1 MVTIFSKPCD
11 LTFSLLTS
19 NIRTIDINAP
29 THNTLPMST
38 QALLKQLYATP
49 EQDILKNIRSLRAE
63 LGDKVLILG
72 HHYQREEVFVFADVS
87 GDSLKLSQQAA
98 DADASNIIFCGVHF
112 MAETADIL
120 TSDAQ
125 AVFLPDLAAGCS
137 MADMA
142 NDMQVKQCW
151 KELAEVIHP
160 ETSVTPVTYINSTA
174 ALKAF
179 CGEHGGIVCT
189 SSNAQKVLEWS
200 WDNRQK
206 ILFFPDQHLGENTA
220 LAMGIPENQMII
232 WDPFKPLGGN
242 SPEAIEQATLIL
254 WKGFCSVHQLF
265 KAEHAVTMRK
275 NHSGIEIL
283 AHPECSREVCETAD
297 FVGSTEA
304 IIKYVEAAEAGAK
317 FAIAT
322 ELNLVNRL
330 RILHPEKPTWFLSPM
345 VCMCSTMFRT
355 DPQHLYATLLAIRD
369 GDTSNQI
376 IVPHAQKRWAKV
388 ALERMLNLV

>member
-1 MVTIFSKPCD
+1 MTTQP
-11 LTFSLLTS
+11 LLT
-19 NIRTIDINAP
+19 
-29 THNTLPMST
+29 
-38 QALLKQLYATP
+38 QLYDTP
-49 EQDILKNIRSLRAE
+49 EDTILENIQSLRQE

-72 HHYQREEVFVFADVS
+72 HHYQREEVFHFADVS

-98 DADASNIIFCGVHF
+98 DADAANIIFCGVHF

-120 TSDAQ
+120 TTDAQ

-142 NDMQVKQCW
+142 NDVQVKQCW
-151 KELAEVIHP
+151 QEISTVLDAES
-160 ETSVTPVTYINSTA
+160 TVTPVTYINSTA
-174 ALKAF
+174 ALKSF

-189 SSNAQKVLEWS
+189 SSNAQKVLAWS
-200 WDNRQK
+200 WQQTEK

-220 LAMGIPENQMII
+220 LKMGVPESEMII
-232 WDPFKPLGGN
+232 WDPSQALGGN
-242 SPEAIEQATLIL
+242 TKEAIEHARLIL

-275 NHSGIEIL
+275 NHADIEIL

-304 IIKYVEAAEAGAK
+304 IIQYVAQAKVGRK

-330 RILHPEKPTWFLSPM
+330 RMQYPEKPIWFLSPM

-369 GDTSNQI
+369 GDKTHQI
-376 IVPHAQKRWAKV
+376 IVPDTQKTWAKV
-388 ALERMLNLV
+388 ALERMLNLA

>member
-1 MVTIFSKPCD
+1 
-11 LTFSLLTS
+11 
-19 NIRTIDINAP
+19 
-29 THNTLPMST
+29 MST
-38 QALLKQLYATP
+38 QTLLKQLYDTP
-49 EQDILKNIRSLRAE
+49 EQDIIKNIHALKAE
-63 LGDKVLILG
+63 LGDQVLILG
-72 HHYQREEVFVFADVS
+72 HHYQREEVFEFADVS

-98 DADASNIIFCGVHF
+98 SADAVNIIFCGVHF

-120 TSDAQ
+120 TSDEQ

-142 NDMQVKQCW
+142 NDVQVSKCW
-151 KELAEVIHP
+151 QELSTVIQP
-160 ETSVTPVTYINSTA
+160 DVCVTPVTYINSTA
-174 ALKAF
+174 ALKSF

-189 SSNAQKVLEWS
+189 SSNAKKVLQWS
-200 WDNRQK
+200 WNNREK

-220 LAMGIPENQMII
+220 LAMGIAEEDMII
-232 WDPFKPLGGN
+232 WDPFQPLGGN
-242 SPEAIEQATLIL
+242 TAEAIEHAKLIL

-265 KAEHAVTMRK
+265 KAEHADTMRN
-275 NHSGIEIL
+275 NHAGIEIL

-304 IIKYVEAAEAGAK
+304 IIQYVKAADAGCK

-330 RILHPEKPTWFLSPM
+330 RIQYPDKPIWFLSPM

-369 GDTSNQI
+369 GNHENQI
-376 IVPHAQKRWAKV
+376 IVPKSQKRWAKLS
-388 ALERMLNLV
+388 LERMLNLA

>member
-1 MVTIFSKPCD
+1 MFAT
-11 LTFSLLTS
+11 
-19 NIRTIDINAP
+19 

-38 QALLKQLYATP
+38 NQGTKSLLDQLYDTP
-49 EQDILKNIRSLRAE
+49 EEDIIERIHALKAE

-72 HHYQREEVFVFADVS
+72 HHYQREEVIGFADIT
-87 GDSLKLSQQAA
+87 GDSLKLAQK
-98 DADASNIIFCGVHF
+98 ASETKAPYIIFCGVHF

-120 TSDAQ
+120 TDDSQ
-125 AVFLPDLAAGCS
+125 VVILPDPAAGCS

-142 NDMQVKQCW
+142 DIEQVSRCW
-151 KELAEVIHP
+151 QELSEVLNP
-160 ETSVTPVTYINSTA
+160 EESVTPVTYINSTA

-189 SSNAQKVLEWS
+189 SSNCERVMNWGWE
-200 WDNRQK
+200 NRDK

-220 LAMGIPENQMII
+220 LAMGIPEEKMIV
-232 WDPFKPLGGN
+232 WDPAQHLGGN
-242 SPEAIEQATLIL
+242 TSEAIENATLIL

-265 KAEHAVTMRK
+265 KAEHADTMRK
-275 NHSGIEIL
+275 NHPDIEIL

-304 IIKYVEAAEAGAK
+304 IIQYVTKAASGSK

-330 RILHPEKPTWFLSPM
+330 RINFPDKPIWFLSPM

-355 DPQHLYATLLAIRD
+355 DPQHLCASLTAIRD
-369 GDTSNQI
+369 KGELNRI
-376 IVPHAQKRWAKV
+376 IVPKEQSRWAKLS
-388 ALERMLNLV
+388 LERMLNFV

>member
-1 MVTIFSKPCD
+1 
-11 LTFSLLTS
+11 
-19 NIRTIDINAP
+19 
-29 THNTLPMST
+29 MST
-38 QALLKQLYATP
+38 QALLKQLYDTP
-49 EQDILKNIRSLRAE
+49 EEDILKNIQQLKSE
-63 LGDKVLILG
+63 LGEQVLILG
-72 HHYQREEVFVFADVS
+72 HHYQREEVFAFADIS

-98 DADASNIIFCGVHF
+98 DADAPNIIFCGVHF

-120 TSDAQ
+120 TDDNQS
-125 AVFLPDLAAGCS
+125 VFLPDLAAGCS

-142 NDMQVKQCW
+142 NDAQVEKCW
-151 KELAEVIHP
+151 QELASIINP
-160 ETSVTPVTYINSTA
+160 DTCVTPVTYINSTA

-200 WDNRQK
+200 WNNREK

-220 LAMGIPENQMII
+220 LAMGVPEENMIV
-232 WDPFKPLGGN
+232 WDPFQPLGGN
-242 SPEAIEQATLIL
+242 TPEAIEHATLIL

-265 KAEHAVTMRK
+265 KAEHAATMRE
-275 NHSGIEIL
+275 NHPDIQIL

-297 FVGSTEA
+297 FIGSTEA
-304 IIKYVEAAEAGAK
+304 IIKHVQAAEKDSK

-330 RILHPEKPTWFLSPM
+330 RIQYPDKPIWFLSPM

-369 GDTSNQI
+369 GKKDNQI
-376 IVPHAQKRWAKV
+376 IVPKHQKRWAKLS
-388 ALERMLNLV
+388 LERMLNLV

>member
-1 MVTIFSKPCD
+1 
-11 LTFSLLTS
+11 
-19 NIRTIDINAP
+19 
-29 THNTLPMST
+29 MST
-38 QALLKQLYATP
+38 QTLLKQLYDTP
-49 EQDILKNIRSLRAE
+49 EQDIIKNIHALKAE
-63 LGDKVLILG
+63 LGEKVLILG
-72 HHYQREEVFVFADVS
+72 HHYQREEVFAFADVS

-98 DADASNIIFCGVHF
+98 DADAANIIFCGVYF

-120 TSDAQ
+120 TSDEQ

-142 NDMQVKQCW
+142 NDAQVSKCW
-151 KELAEVIHP
+151 QELSTVIQP
-160 ETSVTPVTYINSTA
+160 DTCVTPVTYINSTA
-174 ALKAF
+174 ALKSF

-189 SSNAQKVLEWS
+189 SSNAKKVLEWS
-200 WDNRQK
+200 WNNREK

-220 LAMGIPENQMII
+220 LAMGIPEENMIV
-232 WDPFKPLGGN
+232 WDPFQPLGGN
-242 SPEAIEQATLIL
+242 TPEAIEHATLIL

-265 KAEHAVTMRK
+265 KAEHAETMRK
-275 NHSGIEIL
+275 NHAGIEIL

-304 IIKYVEAAEAGAK
+304 IIQYVKAADVGSK

-330 RILHPEKPTWFLSPM
+330 RIQYPDKPVWFLSPM

-369 GDTSNQI
+369 GNNEHQI
-376 IVPHAQKRWAKV
+376 IVPKAQKRWAKLS
-388 ALERMLNLV
+388 LERMLNLA